1 MQVTETSTEGLK
13 REFRVVVPATDLST
27 RVNDRLTQMKDQ
39 VKINGFRPGKVPV
52 AHLKRVYG
60 RAVMAETID
69 QMVRETNAKIVT
81 DHGFKLAMDPKI
93 TMTEDKDEIEGVIEG
108 KTDLAYTIALEVVPQ
123 ITLADFKSIKL
134 ERLTTAVSEA
144 DIDDAL
150 DKIAAQNRPYAAKA
164 EGSTAESGDRVTIS
178 FVGTIDGVPFEG
190 GTGEDV
196 PVIIGSNSFI
206 PGFEEQLIG
215 IASGESRTV
224 NVTFPPNYASEQ
236 LAGKAAA
243 FAVTAKSV
251 ESPGPVT
258 VDDAF
263 ATSLG
268 IESLARLR
276 EAVKERIALEH
287 AAASRQKLK
296 RALLDRLDAMHKFE
310 APPTLVEEEFK
321 NVWNTVLADLKS
333 QNRTFED
340 EGTTEEKAQRRIP
353 RHCRPARAAR
363 PRPCGDRR
371 KEQHQ
376 GGRRRNVA
384 RRGGTGPAI
393 SRAREGGVGLLSKE
407 SQRLGERAGADL
419 RGKGGR
425 LPGRTGRRHR
435 KAGDQGRTL
444 QGRRGRCQ
452 SRSSGCVTKG
462 AAPAAAHRGGDAPAA
477 LPSAGRPCRHDGR
490 PYMPLALKRVPVR
503 RMAGTDGTRGPALPR
518 RAGQNRLHNARSVG
532 HLHELPRSHGGRAD
546 QPGRAGL

>member
-1 MQVTETSTEGLK
+1 MQVTETTTEGLK
-13 REFRVVVPATDLST
+13 REFRVVVPASDLST

-52 AHLKRVYG
+52 AHLKKVYG

-81 DHGFKLAMDPKI
+81 DRGFKLAMDPKI

-108 KTDLAYTIALEVVPQ
+108 KADLAYTIALEVVPQ
-123 ITLADFKSIKL
+123 ITLGDFKSIKL

-164 EGSTAESGDRVTIS
+164 DGGTAESGDRVTIS
-178 FVGTIDGVPFEG
+178 FVGAIDGVPFEG
-190 GTGEDV
+190 GSGEDV

-206 PGFEEQLIG
+206 PGFEDQLIG
-215 IASGESRTV
+215 IAASESRTV

-251 ESPGPVT
+251 ESPGTVT

-276 EAVKERIALEH
+276 EAVKERIAQEH

-296 RALLDRLDAMHKFE
+296 RALLDRLDASHKFE

-340 EGTTEEKAQRRIP
+340 EGTTEEKASAEYRTI
-353 RHCRPARAAR
+353 A
-363 PRPCGDRR
+363 DRR
-371 KEQHQ
+371 VRLGLVLAEIGEKNNI
-376 GGRRRNVA
+376 RVA
-384 RRGGTGPAI
+384 EDEM
-393 SRAREGGVGLLSKE
+393 SRAVV
-407 SQRLGERAGADL
+407 ERV
-419 RGKGGR
+419 RQY
-425 LPGRTGRRHR
+425 PGREKEVWDFYQKNPNALASVRAPIFEEKVVDFLVELADVTE
-435 KAGDQGRTL
+435 KP
-444 QGRRGRCQ
+444 
-452 SRSSGCVTKG
+452 VTKEELYKEDEVDPK
-462 AAPAAAHRGGDAPAA
+462 AEAPAA
-477 LPSAGRPCRHDGR
+477 
-490 PYMPLALKRVPVR
+490 
-503 RMAGTDGTRGPALPR
+503 
-518 RAGQNRLHNARSVG
+518 
-532 HLHELPRSHGGRAD
+532 
-546 QPGRAGL
+546 